1 MVVFIALILMLLLSW
16 LIPQSPVP
24 PTDHVMFSR
33 WLAET
38 RTTLGDAADVFETLG
53 LFNLRSSLW
62 MRLLLVWLSLIG
74 TVRMTTLAERWS
86 QLTHLQRGVQSVIVG
101 GAVAILIG
109 WMLQTG
115 FSWSETNLIA
125 WTDQVTIPNRELTLA
140 APDGPIAWCVDQTYG
155 LFLVAQGKY
164 AQGVEVRAEDNLG
177 QPLPLHTSSHS
188 APNDSLNIALA
199 QERPDVYFALPE
211 AELGFRISLQ
221 SETEAIYVQ
230 VYRFASGALI
240 TDTVFQDAG
249 DIAVADV
256 HVYLERIPYTRFALV
271 YNPGAPLIG
280 LGLLL
285 LGAGSVTL
293 LVLGKGGID
302 RPSTVVEN
310 DVEEA
315 TG

>member
-1 MVVFIALILMLLLSW
+1 
-16 LIPQSPVP
+16 
-24 PTDHVMFSR
+24 
-33 WLAET
+33 
-38 RTTLGDAADVFETLG
+38 
-53 LFNLRSSLW
+53 
-62 MRLLLVWLSLIG
+62 MRLLLALLGLIG
-74 TVRMTTLAERWS
+74 AVRVTTLAERWS
-86 QLTHLQRGVQSVIVG
+86 QLTRLQRGVQGVIVVG
-101 GAVAILIG
+101 VGAILVG
-109 WMLQTG
+109 WMLQMG
-115 FSWSETNLIA
+115 FHWSETNLIA

-140 APDGPIAWCVDQTYG
+140 APDGPIACCVDQTYG
-155 LFLVAQGKY
+155 LFLVAQGEY
-164 AQGVEVRAEDNLG
+164 AQGVKVRAEDDAG
-177 QPLPLHTSSHS
+177 QPLPLHTSSRS

-199 QERPDVYFALPE
+199 QERPDVYFAIPE

-221 SETEAIYVQ
+221 SEGEGIYVQ

-256 HVYLERIPYTRFALV
+256 RVYLERIPYTRFALV

-285 LGAGSVTL
+285 LGGGSVTI

-302 RPSTVVEN
+302 SPSAVVEN

-315 TG
+315 SV